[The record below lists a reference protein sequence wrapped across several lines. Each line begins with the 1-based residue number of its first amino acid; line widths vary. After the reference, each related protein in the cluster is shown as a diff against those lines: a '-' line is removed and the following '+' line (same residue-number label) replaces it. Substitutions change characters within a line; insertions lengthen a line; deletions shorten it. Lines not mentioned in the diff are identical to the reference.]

1 MQPTTSTQ
9 TKSLQDESLSIL
21 TSENLDDMYLS
32 FSLGSEEYAV
42 GISQVVEIVG
52 LPRIMAVPD
61 LPDYIRG
68 VINLRGKV
76 IPLLDV
82 RLRFRMGE
90 RAYDERTVVI
100 VMDVDGAPIGL
111 IVDGVTEVRE
121 IAPSAIGRNANGA
134 HRGAQSAIYGLGRI
148 EDRIIVILDAA
159 VLTSDCE
166 IVMAEVGAGAKEHA

>member
-1 MQPTTSTQ
+1 MQ
-9 TKSLQDESLSIL
+9 SLSE
-21 TSENLDDMYLS
+21 TSFGPNDSVGDLLATENLDEMYLC
-32 FSLGSEEYAV
+32 FSLCDEEYAV
-42 GISQVVEIVG
+42 GIRQVAEIVG

-82 RLRFRMGE
+82 RLRFRMPE

-111 IVDGVTEVRE
+111 IVDGVTEVDE
-121 IAPSAIGRNANGA
+121 IPAAQMGRSKGLSPRGAKSAIF
-134 HRGAQSAIYGLGRI
+134 GLGRI
-148 EDRIIVILDAA
+148 GERIIVVLDAS

-166 IVMAEVGAGAKEHA
+166 IVMADVATASEVPT

>member
-1 MQPTTSTQ
+1 MQAAQAVKSTAPE
-9 TKSLQDESLSIL
+9 DGLSIL

-32 FSLGSEEYAV
+32 FSLGTEEYAV
-42 GISQVVEIVG
+42 GIKQVVEIVG

-82 RLRFRMGE
+82 RLRFRMQE

-121 IAPSAIGRNANGA
+121 IAPGNIGRNSNGTQK
-134 HRGAQSAIYGLGRI
+134 GTQSAIFGLGRI
-148 EDRIIVILDAA
+148 EDRIIVILDAS

-166 IVMAEVGAGAKEHA
+166 IVMAEVGAGVKGHA